1 MRDAGPDAQRRGAAG
16 LLVPARPRP
25 STRERP
31 IGPASGTGC
40 PQPLNSAPANF
51 YRVALAA
58 LRNLY
63 DLPGH
68 KPGLRIVAA
77 RQAKRRQRV
86 IVGLDEALHVLRTQ
100 CKALRPT
107 MDDHARSPQNRRA
120 APAASCRCR
129 RFPAA
134 AALCDYPVSSGILS
148 LARRRRGTRSQRAPQ
163 VRGPP
168 ARGALPDRTRSMTK
182 EPDNASVPIEAYTG
196 AKVLRS
202 GHVSRMSTPFEVLET
217 PDVPA
222 NSSIVAPLWTV
233 RRQMT
238 ARLFYGWWIVAVC
251 LVAGLFGN
259 ALGLYGAGVY
269 LRSIIGS
276 KGWLPGAVSGAV
288 TSFYLVSALLLV
300 PVGSAISRCGPRPVM
315 ALGACAMAGGVAW
328 IGHVAE
334 LWQAYAAFMMMGIG
348 WACLSTTAV
357 ATTLAPWFEHYQ
369 GRAVSIASLGAS
381 AGGMAGAPVLLFGIG
396 SIGFAATT
404 TTAAL
409 VSFVILLPLFWFVL
423 RRRPQDVGAFPD
435 GAGVGGAAAFAGR
448 PKWTRNDALRTA
460 ALRSV
465 VVSFG
470 IGMMVQV
477 GFLTHQVTLL
487 STRLGPWGTSATVSM
502 TAIAALVGRLALA
515 RFADRINQRTI
526 AAIVLAMAAGARCAG
541 AVANAC
547 RVYWRE
553 HIVWSNRRKR
563 DDPFTDHRSKGVR
576 VRLVRCDLR
585 NRLLWNPARRSLR
598 AKLLRRAS

>member
-1 MRDAGPDAQRRGAAG
+1 
-16 LLVPARPRP
+16 
-25 STRERP
+25 
-31 IGPASGTGC
+31 
-40 PQPLNSAPANF
+40 
-51 YRVALAA
+51 
-58 LRNLY
+58 
-63 DLPGH
+63 
-68 KPGLRIVAA
+68 
-77 RQAKRRQRV
+77 
-86 IVGLDEALHVLRTQ
+86 
-100 CKALRPT
+100 
-107 MDDHARSPQNRRA
+107 
-120 APAASCRCR
+120 
-129 RFPAA
+129 
-134 AALCDYPVSSGILS
+134 
-148 LARRRRGTRSQRAPQ
+148 
-163 VRGPP
+163 
-168 ARGALPDRTRSMTK
+168 
-182 EPDNASVPIEAYTG
+182 
-196 AKVLRS
+196 
-202 GHVSRMSTPFEVLET
+202 MSTPFEVLET

-222 NSSIVAPLWTV
+222 NSSIVVPLRTV

-269 LRSIIGS
+269 LHSIIGS

-381 AGGMAGAPVLLFGIG
+381 AGGMAGAPVLLFGIR

-502 TAIAALVGRLALA
+502 TAIAALGGRLALA

-526 AAIVLAMAAGARCAG
+526 AAIVLAMAAGALGALALSPTPAVFIGASTLFGVTVGNVTTLSPIIVRREFGSASFGAIYGIASCGIQLAAAFGPSFYGVLHDAFDGYRFPLLLAG
-541 AVANAC
+541 LMDVVAAI
-547 RVYWRE
+547 
-553 HIVWSNRRKR
+553 IVRSAPER
-563 DDPFTDHRSKGVR
+563 D
-576 VRLVRCDLR
+576 
-585 NRLLWNPARRSLR
+585 RRSGPPG
-598 AKLLRRAS
+598 SC